1 MVSTI
6 TELVATIW
14 TDFLNACATQRVKKH
29 KLTPFAMRLH
39 LDERARAQLYEVPNF
54 TTATPNAMFA
64 VKFKGQHGLRT
75 TVVHCSMHH
84 NAIQCDGCSF
94 YKRMRIPCEHIEALG
109 NKARAS
115 YGSNYD
121 SWIDKMIDPCVLPIT
136 KPSCIMTS
144 SILHL

>member
-14 TDFLNACATQRVKKH
+14 TDFLNACATQRVNKH

-75 TVVHCSMHH
+75 TVVNC
-84 NAIQCDGCSF
+84 NAT
-94 YKRMRIPCEHIEALG
+94 KNLG
-109 NKARAS
+109 LAIFKLVI
-115 YGSNYD
+115 G
-121 SWIDKMIDPCVLPIT
+121 
-136 KPSCIMTS
+136 IMFQ
-144 SILHL
+144 LFEL

>member
-14 TDFLNACATQRVKKH
+14 TDFLNACATQREKKH

-39 LDERARAQLYEVPNF
+39 MEERARAQLYEVPNF

-94 YKRMRIPCEHIEALG
+94 YKRMRIPCEHINFTQIPETILE
-109 NKARAS
+109 
-115 YGSNYD
+115 NYHTIYERHGFFYLNIVRND
-121 SWIDKMIDPCVLPIT
+121 DT
-136 KPSCIMTS
+136 
-144 SILHL
+144 HR